1 MSLTTKRAL
10 AGSFRKLLS
19 KRGLDK
25 ITVKDIVE
33 DCGVNRQTFYYHFH
47 DIYDLLEWVL
57 KDTAEKL
64 LSQEAD
70 YSDWTAGLESVMEFI
85 QENRILVLNAY
96 YSISHETLADDIK
109 QCLRPY
115 TSELVQSQARDMDRP
130 VAQEDLDFVTDIFTL
145 TASGFIME
153 WIGKNLK
160 REDTTRRL
168 ERFRA
173 AANGSVRF
181 MLQNLAGDPAQT

>member
-10 AGSFRKLLS
+10 AESFRKLLS

-96 YSISHETLADDIK
+96 NSISHETLADDIK

>member
-96 YSISHETLADDIK
+96 NSISHETLADDIK